1 MKTKNTKLITTLMTV
16 RQKEWK
22 SLKRYLLLYTTKET
36 EYYRLVDLLSRQTP
50 LDSLDI
56 EAFRLKNFE
65 AIASKNFYNMMS
77 KITEWI
83 EDWMV
88 ATLINKNQRK
98 KNIYLVKA
106 LNNRGLYT
114 QADKKAEKI
123 EKDILEEKQL
133 DLNTNAE
140 YHQLLYY
147 QYYSNN
153 PIKYRDGENLLK
165 KLVSTQMQS
174 YKEYALTYLLELH
187 NRTELSKYQL
197 NDEIEKIRNVC
208 SLIEDNKL
216 IKILSSLEDLVVNKK
231 RDKLKQMTDL
241 LISNVTKNNT
251 DLHLLFYG
259 YIFRISKIVWANNK
273 NAEKSI
279 TLDMINY
286 GIESGIYTEN
296 GKITDFQF
304 FNLINRLSQMIEYQA
319 LLNFI
324 KKWTYVLDKK
334 YADITI
340 KTAYSIAAFHY
351 KQYKKVLRISSNIV
365 HKNIK
370 NKLLISSQKA
380 IALYEENE
388 EGILL
393 SHLHNYKRMK
403 RRKLK
408 PIDEKYY
415 ARHKNLIKVIEL
427 MVKKKYD
434 ESIEIELNDHLPI
447 FYRSW
452 FTDKLLK

>member
-1 MKTKNTKLITTLMTV
+1 MTV

-88 ATLINKNQRK
+88 ASLINKNQRK

-174 YKEYALTYLLELH
+174 YKEYAMTYLLELH

-197 NDEIEKIRNVC
+197 NSEIEKLK
-208 SLIEDNKL
+208 STLTEIEDNKL
-216 IKILSSLEDLVVNKK
+216 SSILAKMEDLIIEKK
-231 RDKLKQMTDL
+231 LTSLKEVTQI
-241 LISNVTKNNT
+241 LISNTIKNGS
-251 DLHLLFYG
+251 DLHLLFYFYTYRLSG
-259 YIFRISKIVWANNK
+259 IIWNSENKVNENLLKKIV
-273 NAEKSI
+273 S
-279 TLDMINY
+279 Y
-286 GIESGIYTEN
+286 GLESGIYTEN
-296 GKITDFQF
+296 GKMSDHQF
-304 FNLINRLSQMIEYQA
+304 YNLIIRLSLLIKHKDVKDFIYQRSH
-319 LLNFI
+319 LVDTTDLNSTIYHSNAITSF
-324 KKWTYVLDKK
+324 YYKK
-334 YADITI
+334 YKEVLVFTS
-340 KTAYSIAAFHY
+340 KTNYY
-351 KQYKKVLRISSNIV
+351 NERT
-365 HKNIK
+365 
-370 NKLLISSQKA
+370 KLIGSALKA
-380 IALYEENE
+380 IALFEEDE
-388 EGILL
+388 EELL
-393 SHLHNYKRMK
+393 YNHLNNYKRMQK
-403 RRKLK
+403 RK
-408 PIDEKYY
+408 EKSFNLTFYLN
-415 ARHKNLIKVIEL
+415 HKNLIKVIEL
-427 MVKKKYD
+427 MLKKKYD
-434 ESIEIELNDHLPI
+434 NSITIDLENYLPI
-447 FYRSW
+447 IYKKW
-452 FTDKLLK
+452 FVDKLIRDTE